1 MVPSREGGEEK
12 KEKEE
17 EEEGGKEGTRRR
29 WTRCYLVPF
38 RLVPAEIGCDAP
50 RQKRPLIESHAAD
63 DRDSSA
69 ILAEDER
76 QRRDRDEFVLAEIGE
91 DEINIYIY
99 ICVYEFFWED
109 WRVIFGWKPEVMNF
123 HGLGSYFL

>member
-1 MVPSREGGEEK
+1 M
-12 KEKEE
+12 
-17 EEEGGKEGTRRR
+17 
-29 WTRCYLVPF
+29 
-38 RLVPAEIGCDAP
+38 PAEIGCDAP

-99 ICVYEFFWED
+99 MCVHEFFWEN

>member
-1 MVPSREGGEEK
+1 MYGGCVDRTGFSFFFFFVFCFLVLVVPRFEDSHRGEKRRK
-12 KEKEE
+12 KKKKKKKK
-17 EEEGGKEGTRRR
+17 GKRGKRRNE
-29 WTRCYLVPF
+29 TVGCYLVPF

-76 QRRDRDEFVLAEIGE
+76 QRRDRDEFVLAEIGQ
-91 DEINIYIY
+91 DQIYI
-99 ICVYEFFWED
+99 
-109 WRVIFGWKPEVMNF
+109 
-123 HGLGSYFL
+123 

>member
-1 MVPSREGGEEK
+1 MYGGCVDRTGFSFFFFFVFCFLVLVVPRFEDSRRGEKRRK
-12 KEKEE
+12 KKKKKKKK
-17 EEEGGKEGTRRR
+17 GKRGKRRNE
-29 WTRCYLVPF
+29 TVGCYLVPF

-76 QRRDRDEFVLAEIGE
+76 QRRDRDEFVLAEIGQ
-91 DEINIYIY
+91 DQIYI
-99 ICVYEFFWED
+99 
-109 WRVIFGWKPEVMNF
+109 
-123 HGLGSYFL
+123 